1 VPVSD
6 SFVDDL
12 TAKGAEQGVDLRPG
26 LEAVEAR
33 LDALVTVDAL
43 PFLETVS
50 RYLLD
55 AGGKRF
61 RPMLVLLTGLAG
73 GSDVT
78 EADLVDAG
86 AIVELVHLSTLYHD
100 DVMDDPELRRGLQP
114 AHRRWTAT
122 VAVLTG
128 DFLLARASELS
139 AALGV
144 EVTRIMA
151 RTIADLCQGQI
162 REVQGTQA
170 AADHGIPILQP
181 DRQHYL
187 TTIGEKTASLIAASC
202 RLGALLSGQGSS
214 AIETFTNYGWHL
226 GMSFQLADDLLD
238 LVGVANESGK
248 QPGTD
253 LRDGVLTLP
262 VLLALE
268 AEGPDSELMRLLRR
282 PDERDVQRA
291 LELLQGHAAL
301 AAARDAAREQAAL
314 ARSELDRVP
323 SDLVYRPALGGLAFL
338 TEYAADRAG

>member
-1 VPVSD
+1 VPVSEN
-6 SFVDDL
+6 FVDDL
-12 TAKGAEQGVDLRPG
+12 TAKGAERGVDLRPG
-26 LEAVEAR
+26 LLAVEAR
-33 LDALVTVDAL
+33 LNALVTVDAL

-50 RYLLD
+50 RYLFD

-78 EADLVDAG
+78 EEDLVDAG

-100 DVMDDPELRRGLQP
+100 DVMDDPELRRGLEP

-144 EVTRIMA
+144 EVTRIMS

-162 REVQGTQA
+162 REVQGTQT
-170 AADHGIPILQP
+170 AADHGIPTVQP

-202 RLGALLSGQGSS
+202 RLGALLSGQGSA
-214 AIETFTNYGWHL
+214 AIETFTRYGWHL

-268 AEGPDSELMRLLRR
+268 DDGPDSELMRLLRR

-291 LELLQGHAAL
+291 LEMLQGHGALDAAQE
-301 AAARDAAREQAAL
+301 AAREQAAL
-314 ARSELDRVP
+314 ARRELDRVA
-323 SDLVYRPALGGLAFL
+323 SDLAYPPALDGLVFL